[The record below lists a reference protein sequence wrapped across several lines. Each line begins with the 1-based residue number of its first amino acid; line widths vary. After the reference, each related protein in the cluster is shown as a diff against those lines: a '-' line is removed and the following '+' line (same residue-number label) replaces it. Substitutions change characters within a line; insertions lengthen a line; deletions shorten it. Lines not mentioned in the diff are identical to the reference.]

1 MNTKKLFAFAL
12 GGGLLAGCLT
22 VYRTA
27 AESIHAV
34 VGDGA
39 AGAIHA
45 VAGDGAEA
53 IHANEKDGAEGDV
66 VSCAEQFKP
75 YEQFGLI
82 YDADKNELQYNG
94 RLVRWFEDYYSIG
107 DGMQAGKDFL
117 NENGVVDVYAV
128 RDRSDFAR
136 SNDGSFDPGGK
147 LIGVKEFTAEEFAA
161 RDIGAI
167 KNSSPVAV
175 AGDLASAKEVEDVA
189 KEYEAFGVTYDAKN
203 DQWYYNGEKVRL
215 FRDVLTSN
223 GESLTGGKFR
233 GSLRTFRSEGGS
245 IDIYTVRDFANPD
258 ISGNGTLTGIQKFS
272 QTEFDEHTD
281 KEAQTSSG
289 FCTVN

>member
-34 VGDGA
+34 D
-39 AGAIHA
+39 
-45 VAGDGAEA
+45 
-53 IHANEKDGAEGDV
+53 KDGMADDV
-66 VSCAEQFKP
+66 VSYAEQFKP

-128 RDRSDFAR
+128 RDLSDFVR
-136 SNDGSFDPGGK
+136 SNDGSFEPGGK

-175 AGDLASAKEVEDVA
+175 AGDPASTKELEDMA

-215 FRDVLTSN
+215 FQDVLTSN
-223 GESLTGGKFR
+223 GERLTGGKFK
-233 GSLRTFRSEGGS
+233 GSLRTLWSEGGS

-272 QTEFDEHTD
+272 QAEFDEHTD